1 MRYLT
6 SIRLLLII
14 PITFLITLLEPDA
27 AHNATFFEKEKP
39 KEITDTNKYKPLAE
53 IDTDGDGLTDD
64 IDEDDDNDGIP
75 DLYEDGCEVNT
86 AFGTPPSSLTS
97 TNYVTSIYTN
107 YNSFWASSVGSLN
120 PTGYDNVSELLAFK
134 VGSETYATGVG
145 ASVMIDSDGNGLYD
159 SMDTDGDT
167 TGDVTLEETTWTALR
182 PVTKIK
188 SGIRLEGRAIDGN
201 TSNAVGPQ
209 LTSGGI
215 PFNPYLYEGERGLDM
230 GYAIA
235 NIDNAWYFRLGG
247 ANTAAYGDGE
257 MDILLT
263 QGAQLGSGL
272 NYNRLHLLD
281 EDGNYLGNGVEVNWN
296 NTPVVGNSNVDQ
308 YNVNDSSSGRN
319 QKKNIRLA
327 AVELSEFGLTPAERA
342 IAVIFRLEIS
352 ANADPIFFVVNDK
365 SFITACTPQDTDGD
379 GIVNSLDLD
388 SDNDGI
394 YDAIEAG
401 HGQALVDGRLTG
413 PVGTDGIVNSIQ
425 ATGQYDNGTINYEI
439 KDSNNDNILDFLS
452 SDSDADGC
460 NDVLEAGFLD
470 GDDDNYLGTSPL
482 MTNSWGVVTGQGGY
496 TTPRDGNGN
505 NVPDYQEFSS
515 APSILTAPQDT
526 VIFDGNSGYIS
537 ITAAN
542 TTQYQWQISTDGGTN
557 FSDIVDTTT
566 YSGIETATLGIHDT
580 NLNFDGLL
588 YRVIILNE
596 GYVCSTYV
604 TSEIAQLSIRVKSV
618 ITNKRITYRIKKE

>member
-566 YSGIETATLGIHDT
+566 YSGIETATLGIYDT